1 MSARPLLLLLLITA
15 SATHAQQTRPNQCN
29 AVFSAPITNLRTQV
43 SESSMQRFINSQLC
57 SEKYNSASS
66 ESKAKLDVAYK
77 VFSLGAQTGAQSVS
91 EYQEKFCSSNTD
103 NSAQAAFDYLQIQ
116 TVSDSALAAW
126 SRCVELTNRGW
137 DFEFQTPSPMTL
149 NFRVSRTQQG
159 SVSLTGIDIHTES
172 PQQVACKADKVGA
185 IGQAGITNIQI
196 DQNGWSMSCQRT
208 SVSKTLNGQTYS
220 YYPETTV
227 TVRAEGSIFAYNQPA
242 VFVPLAPDDEVR
254 QLRAALKKATD
265 DSNSLRTVADSV
277 VKRLGDFE
285 KRATALEKNVSHLTT
300 LVGTK

>member
-1 MSARPLLLLLLITA
+1 MNVWPAILFLVA
-15 SATHAQQTRPNQCN
+15 VAANAQPTRSNQCN

-43 SESSMQRFINSQLC
+43 SETSMQRFINSQLC

-66 ESKAKLDVAYK
+66 ENKAKLDVAYK

-91 EYQEKFCSSNTD
+91 EYQERFCSSKTD
-103 NSAQAAFDYLQIQ
+103 DSTKAAFDYLQIQ
-116 TVSDSALAAW
+116 TVSDSALSAW

-159 SVSLTGIDIHTES
+159 LVSLTGIDIHTES
-172 PQQVACKADKVGA
+172 PNQVTCTADKLGVISKKGVSDV
-185 IGQAGITNIQI
+185 QI

-208 SVSKTLNGQTYS
+208 SSSKVLNGQTYS

-227 TVRAEGSIFAYNQPA
+227 TIRAEGSFFTYNQPS
-242 VFVPLAPDDEVR
+242 VFIPLAPDDEVR
-254 QLRAALKKATD
+254 QLRAALKKLTD
-265 DSNSLRTVADSV
+265 DTKSLLTVADSL
-277 VKRLGDFE
+277 VKRQGEFE
-285 KRATALEKNVSHLTT
+285 KRTTTVEKNVSHLTT
-300 LVGTK
+300 LVGSQ